1 MYQDLSTHYYW
12 QVEYAV
18 IDSPIRL
25 KGNSKHTSSNFF
37 SSSGVQN
44 KDLSAASRALLAG
57 VRLRVQTKHDNC
69 SWVIYW

>member
-1 MYQDLSTHYYW
+1 MYQDLSTPYYR
-12 QVEYAV
+12 QVEYA
-18 IDSPIRL
+18 INDSPIRL
-25 KGNSKHTSSNFF
+25 KGNWKQTSSNFF
-37 SSSGVQN
+37 SSSGVQK

>member
-18 IDSPIRL
+18 MDSPIRL

-44 KDLSAASRALLAG
+44 KDLSAASRTLL
-57 VRLRVQTKHDNC
+57 RTLLRVQTKNDNC